1 MNKKTENKARENA
14 PVAADITNENIDT
27 TSVATA
33 ETTGLAA
40 GSAVAVPSRNNFATR
55 VTRISRKIKNNF
67 LLNWRD
73 YVFYFVLVI
82 IPVVQ
87 FAIMYVAVNFNSILM
102 SFQSYDKDTGVF
114 SWAGLDNYKRFFTE
128 LGTNSLWKTMFLNS
142 TIAFLVAQF
151 ITKSLAVFFSY
162 YIYKKHF
169 GYKVFRVILFIPSI
183 ISSVVTV
190 AVFSQFIDGAFPG
203 ILNSWF
209 GMTAQGGLAN
219 QETTFFW
226 ILFYNV
232 WIAFGPSLLIYSSTM
247 NDISPSVTEAAKID
261 GCKPFMEF
269 FHIILPN
276 IWPTYV
282 VFTVA
287 TLASYFGNSLS
298 IYAFYGSWAD
308 DRLYTFGYYLFRNAE
323 IYKGSLEGYPYLSTI
338 GVCFTAVL
346 VPIVL
351 GIRKLMLKLGPS
363 TK

>member
-1 MNKKTENKARENA
+1 MNKKIENKSGDATEKIAESGERTATPRNDF
-14 PVAADITNENIDT
+14 AAH
-27 TSVATA
+27 VK
-33 ETTGLAA
+33 
-40 GSAVAVPSRNNFATR
+40 TR
-55 VTRISRKIKNNF
+55 LDKIKTNF

-142 TIAFLVAQF
+142 TIAFFVAQF

-190 AVFSQFIDGAFPG
+190 AVFSQFIDGAFPS

-351 GIRKLMLKLGPS
+351 GIRKLMLKFGPS